1 MKKLF
6 CKILFSTSLLIFLQN
21 HALAQNIFDELKK
34 AGEQLQ
40 KEIDKPDTKQ
50 KPPASGAQQPASPKP
65 AQTGSSSSPIKQ
77 DETKAKT
84 NASNNFSLFGL
95 KLGDP
100 ISSAKIT
107 NKQLEK
113 DKLIGF
119 LTALRVGAH
128 VTFEPKTKNEYF
140 DSFFIT
146 YGPISKKIEGIYGRS
161 KKTFKNESECL
172 KASEDNFLFVI
183 EKNASDNPN
192 APGRQD
198 TSGAG
203 KLSVDIVSFS
213 PPSSERIIIYNFC
226 NPALGAPPDYN
237 WLAIFKDDR
246 KTGLIYK
253 ELEQYNAEKSDKE
266 YQKKKESGKL
276 KGL

>member
-1 MKKLF
+1 M
-6 CKILFSTSLLIFLQN
+6 INLFSKFLFLISFLILLPENSF
-21 HALAQNIFDELKK
+21 AQNIFDDLKK
-34 AGEQLQ
+34 AGEQIQ
-40 KEIDKPDTKQ
+40 KDLNKPES
-50 KPPASGAQQPASPKP
+50 KPKTPNSMP
-65 AQTGSSSSPIKQ
+65 AQTGSSPSPSKQ

-84 NASNNFSLFGL
+84 NASNNFSLYGL

-192 APGRQD
+192 TPGRQD

-203 KLSVDIVSFS
+203 KLSVDIVSFA

-266 YQKKKESGKL
+266 FQKKKDSGKL

>member
-1 MKKLF
+1 M
-6 CKILFSTSLLIFLQN
+6 INLFSKFLFLISFLILLPENSF
-21 HALAQNIFDELKK
+21 AQNIFDDLKK
-34 AGEQLQ
+34 AGEQIQ
-40 KEIDKPDTKQ
+40 KDLNKPES
-50 KPPASGAQQPASPKP
+50 KPKTPNMPST
-65 AQTGSSSSPIKQ
+65 QTGSSPSPSKQ
-77 DETKAKT
+77 DETKAKAKT

-113 DKLIGF
+113 DKFFGRITG
-119 LTALRVGAH
+119 LRVGAH
-128 VTFEPKTKNEYF
+128 VTFEPNIKNEYF

-161 KKTFKNESECL
+161 KQTFKNESECL
-172 KASEDNFLFVI
+172 KASKDNFLFVI

-192 APGRQD
+192 TPARQD
-198 TSGAG
+198 ASSAG
-203 KLSVDIVSFS
+203 KLTADLVIFS
-213 PPSSERIIIYNFC
+213 PPSSEKIIIYNLC
-226 NPALGAPPDYN
+226 NPAQDYN
-237 WLAIFKDDR
+237 WLAIFKDDQN
-246 KTGLIYK
+246 TGLIYK

-266 YQKKKESGKL
+266 FQKKKDSGKL